1 VPHVF
6 PLGRVQPP
14 VSSVRKIVHFRA
26 ADGAVFGKTVGAVVG
41 RKSRR
46 TKGTATSEGLF
57 RAGFES
63 RRWVRHYRI
72 IIAVPLFVFTNIM
85 GEVTRPERLK
95 TGAKSQWGEPYRQ
108 RAEFFALPARPFA
121 GFRYVVKP

>member
-1 VPHVF
+1 VPDVF
-6 PLGRVQPP
+6 PLGRVRLL

-26 ADGAVFGKTVGAVVG
+26 ADGAVFGKTV
-41 RKSRR
+41 
-46 TKGTATSEGLF
+46 
-57 RAGFES
+57 
-63 RRWVRHYRI
+63 
-72 IIAVPLFVFTNIM
+72 